1 MDPQCD
7 FLVGSRFSL
16 GVCFLSEPFFCLVY
30 VFSALGLIFYFIF
43 IVCFYIR

>member
-16 GVCFLSEPFFCLVY
+16 GVCFFNEPFFCLVY
-30 VFSALGLIFYFIF
+30 VFSALDLILFFYYYYYMFL
-43 IVCFYIR
+43 Y